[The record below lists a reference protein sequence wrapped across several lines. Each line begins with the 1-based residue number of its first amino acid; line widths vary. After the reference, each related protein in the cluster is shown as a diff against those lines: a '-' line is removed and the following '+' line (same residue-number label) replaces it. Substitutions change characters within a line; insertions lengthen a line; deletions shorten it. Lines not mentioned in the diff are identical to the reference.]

1 MMFLSLHFHFYMHDT
16 QFITF
21 FFFFLISE
29 EWKFEPK
36 FSIEFSLNIM
46 KTQKF
51 SVNVTIYTINPKK
64 MAYYNEYAI
73 KIEIVL
79 TNNNWL
85 MWK

>member
-1 MMFLSLHFHFYMHDT
+1 
-16 QFITF
+16 
-21 FFFFLISE
+21 
-29 EWKFEPK
+29 
-36 FSIEFSLNIM
+36 M